1 MRISSLE
8 QQGINSIKRK
18 LDLRSLIKVNDGG
31 DLLKRFLLN
40 KNQYDSFNFIEKS
53 YLIFP
58 QKVDETS
65 WNSITRYY
73 QSKHANK
80 SLSPI
85 DQQLLSMFN
94 PKKRDEIETCK

>member
-58 QKVDETS
+58 QKVDEPS
-65 WNSITRYY
+65 
-73 QSKHANK
+73 
-80 SLSPI
+80 
-85 DQQLLSMFN
+85 
-94 PKKRDEIETCK
+94 